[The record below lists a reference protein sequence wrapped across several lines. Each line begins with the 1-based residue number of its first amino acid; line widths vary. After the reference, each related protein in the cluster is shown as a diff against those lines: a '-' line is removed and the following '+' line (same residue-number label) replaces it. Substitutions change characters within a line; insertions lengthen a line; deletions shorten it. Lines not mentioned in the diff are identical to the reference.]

1 MKELICVV
9 DSDPKVVD
17 MIKIATAELCKDF
30 NHSLV
35 HMSSMK
41 ELEHFRSE
49 DKLNENVYTL
59 LILSLEALDPVVTP
73 DYLKGI
79 KTKFKTNLVITA
91 FQDLL
96 KPLKKTELWPI
107 ENLIYKPFDAAILKE
122 NLRFAFIRGEIVK
135 TTAVHSAKEENRIEK
150 MSRHEFLRVS
160 DFGFMIETYAEYNL
174 LEPLKFY
181 HPYFADQKK
190 SSVWAKAISRQYLD
204 ATNVYEFVFCFPTAG
219 LITKLRQLGGESKT
233 KLKSIDWAG
242 FEEHKALSA
251 PHIYAQFTDESDF
264 EKLKDFFK
272 RKYPT
277 AVIFEFP
284 KTPQKEKLNADLFI
298 AENEFTAD
306 QLKTLFTKTPFF
318 FRISG
323 DAIKDREDIVKNFAT
338 ETLRLP
344 KPMDRN
350 FLGRMMSSFFP
361 GCVDAEPNPI
371 TWFTSTEPVMYSEM
385 VTVSQL
391 SEAAFTFA
399 TEPAM
404 NRGDNLEFALTQEDE
419 TDLKPIPSKI
429 QYVDPAPDAA
439 KKFTHQVVFFGIR
452 DELLKKIRL
461 WMLQSHINQKKS

>member
-1 MKELICVV
+1 MQ
-9 DSDPKVVD
+9 
-17 MIKIATAELCKDF
+17 
-30 NHSLV
+30 
-35 HMSSMK
+35 
-41 ELEHFRSE
+41 ELETFRSE
-49 DKLNENVYTL
+49 DKLNENIYTL

-73 DYLKGI
+73 DYLKDL
-79 KTKFKTNLVITA
+79 KTKYKTNLVITA

-107 ENLIYKPFDAAILKE
+107 ENLVYKPFDAAILKE

-150 MSRHEFLRVS
+150 MTRHDFLRVS
-160 DFGFMIETYAEYNL
+160 DFGFMIETYVEYNL

-181 HPYFADQKK
+181 HPYFIHQKK
-190 SSVWAKAISRQYLD
+190 SSVWAKAVSKKSSEG
-204 ATNVYEFVFCFPTAG
+204 TFVYEFVFCAPTAG

-233 KLKSIDWAG
+233 KLKNVDWMG
-242 FEEHKALSA
+242 FEENKALTA
-251 PHIYAQFTDESDF
+251 PQIYVQFTDETDF
-264 EKLKDFFK
+264 EKLKDFYI

-277 AVIFEFP
+277 AVILEFP
-284 KTPQKEKLNADLFI
+284 KTLQKEKLNGDLFI
-298 AENEFTAD
+298 AENEFTTD
-306 QLKTLFTKTPFF
+306 QLKALFTKMPFF
-318 FRISG
+318 FRVSS
-323 DAIKDREDIVKNFAT
+323 DVIKVREDIVKNYAT

-361 GCVDAEPNPI
+361 GCVEAEPNPI
-371 TWFTSTEPVMYSEM
+371 TWFTSVEHALYSEV
-385 VTVSQL
+385 VTVSQM

-419 TDLKPIPSKI
+419 IDLKPIPSKI
-429 QYVDPAPDAA
+429 QYVDPAADAS

-452 DELLKKIRL
+452 DDLLKKIRL